1 MFFMNHT
8 VEKISGN
15 KVKIT
20 FQIPAEAFDEA
31 MQKSFLKNRGRIN
44 VPGFRKGKAPRKL
57 IESMFGEG
65 VFYDDAFDSLFP
77 EAYQTAVKE
86 NDLQPVDQPQVDIG
100 QIGSGK
106 ELQFSCEVYVR
117 PEVTLGE
124 YKNLTI
130 ATHEHPISDEMVKER
145 IERDRERVSRLVDIT
160 DRPVEQGDSVNLD
173 YMGTVD
179 GVPFEGGTAKDQTL
193 VIGSNQFIPGFEE
206 QMTGI
211 VISEEK
217 DLTVK
222 FPEEYHAKELAGKDA
237 VFHVKVNGIQ
247 KKELPELDDDF
258 AMDVSDFDTFAAYEA
273 DIRKKIE
280 EEAQKSLDVE
290 RENALIEKA
299 VENASV
305 DVPPPMVEDQLD
317 QIIRE
322 MQLRMAYQGLKMEDY
337 LKYTG
342 QNAQQLRDMYK
353 SEAESRAKV
362 ELVLEAIR
370 KAEGIEPT
378 DEEVDAQVAEQ
389 AKRAGQEKDEYLKK
403 LNERQKEYLRDNA
416 AIMKVIGLMKSTATF
431 VKEEHDDHDDHDDH
445 DGHEGHEHHHH

>member
-1 MFFMNHT
+1 MNHT
-8 VEKISGN
+8 VEKLTGN
-15 KVKIT
+15 KVKISV
-20 FQIPAEAFDEA
+20 QIPAEAFDEA

-57 IESMFGEG
+57 IESMYGEG

-77 EAYQTAVKE
+77 DAYQTVVKE
-86 NDLQPVDQPQVDIG
+86 NSLQPVDQPQVDID

-106 ELQFSCEVYVR
+106 ELQFTCEVYVR

-130 ATHEHPISDEMVKER
+130 ATHEHPVTEEMVKER
-145 IERDRERVSRLVDIT
+145 IERDRERVSRLVDIE
-160 DRPVEQGDSVNLD
+160 DRAVEQGDTVNLD
-173 YMGTVD
+173 YAGTVD
-179 GVPFEGGTAKDQTL
+179 GVAFPGGTAQGQTL
-193 VIGSNQFIPGFEE
+193 VIGSGQFIPGFEE
-206 QMTGI
+206 QVTGI
-211 VISEEK
+211 AIGEEK
-217 DLTVK
+217 DLAVK
-222 FPEEYHAKELAGKDA
+222 FPEEYHAAELAGKDA

-247 KKELPELDDDF
+247 KKELPELDDEF

-273 DIRKKIE
+273 DIRAKLT

-299 VENASV
+299 VANAAL

-317 QIIRE
+317 QIVRE

-342 QNAQQLRDMYK
+342 QSAQQLRDMYK

-378 DEEVDAQVAEQ
+378 EEEVDQQIAEQ
-389 AKRAGQEKDEYLKK
+389 AKRAGQEKEAYIQK
-403 LNERQKEYLRDNA
+403 LTERQKEYLRDNA
-416 AIMKVIGLMKSTATF
+416 AIMKVIELMKSTATF
-431 VKEEHDDHDDHDDH
+431 EKEEHGD
-445 DGHEGHEHHHH
+445 HEGHEHHHH

>member
-1 MFFMNHT
+1 
-8 VEKISGN
+8 
-15 KVKIT
+15 
-20 FQIPAEAFDEA
+20 
-31 MQKSFLKNRGRIN
+31 
-44 VPGFRKGKAPRKL
+44 
-57 IESMFGEG
+57 
-65 VFYDDAFDSLFP
+65 
-77 EAYQTAVKE
+77 
-86 NDLQPVDQPQVDIG
+86 
-100 QIGSGK
+100 
-106 ELQFSCEVYVR
+106 
-117 PEVTLGE
+117 
-124 YKNLTI
+124 
-130 ATHEHPISDEMVKER
+130 
-145 IERDRERVSRLVDIT
+145 
-160 DRPVEQGDSVNLD
+160 
-173 YMGTVD
+173 
-179 GVPFEGGTAKDQTL
+179 
-193 VIGSNQFIPGFEE
+193 
-206 QMTGI
+206 
-211 VISEEK
+211 
-217 DLTVK
+217 
-222 FPEEYHAKELAGKDA
+222 

>member
-1 MFFMNHT
+1 MNHS
-8 VEKISGN
+8 VEKLSSN

-44 VPGFRKGKAPRKL
+44 VQGFRKGKAPRKL
-57 IESMFGEG
+57 IESMYGEG

-77 EAYQTAVKE
+77 EAYQAAVKE

-106 ELQFSCEVYVR
+106 ELQFTCEVYVR

-130 ATHEHPISDEMVKER
+130 ATHEHPVSDEMVKER
-145 IERDRERVSRLVDIT
+145 IERDRERVSRLVDLT
-160 DRPVEQGDSVNLD
+160 DRPVEQGDTVNLD

-179 GVPFEGGTAKDQTL
+179 GVAFEGGTAKDQTL

-206 QMTGI
+206 QMVGI
-211 VISEEK
+211 LIGEEK
-217 DLTVK
+217 DLNIK

-273 DIRKKIE
+273 DIRAKIT

-299 VENASV
+299 VANASM

-317 QIIRE
+317 QIMRE

-342 QNAQQLRDMYK
+342 QTTQQLRDMYK
-353 SEAESRAKV
+353 SEAENRTKV
-362 ELVLEAIR
+362 ELTLEAIR

-378 DEEVDAQVAEQ
+378 EEEVDAQVAEQ

-416 AIMKVIGLMKSTATF
+416 AIMKVIELMKSTATF
-431 VKEEHDDHDDHDDH
+431 VKEEHDDHDDH
-445 DGHEGHEHHHH
+445 EGHEHHHY

>member
-1 MFFMNHT
+1 MNHS
-8 VEKISGN
+8 VEKLSGN

-20 FQIPAEAFDEA
+20 FQIPAEAFDGA

-57 IESMFGEG
+57 IESMYGEG

-77 EAYQTAVKE
+77 DAYQAAVKE

-106 ELQFSCEVYVR
+106 ELQFTCEVYVR

-130 ATHEHPISDEMVKER
+130 GTHEHPVTDEMVKER

-160 DRPVEQGDSVNLD
+160 DRPVMQGDTVNLD

-179 GVPFEGGTAKDQTL
+179 GVAFAGGTAKDQTL

-206 QMTGI
+206 QMVGI
-211 VISEEK
+211 AIGEGK
-217 DLTVK
+217 DLSLK
-222 FPEEYHAKELAGKDA
+222 FPEEYHAKELAGKEA
-237 VFHVKVNGIQ
+237 VFHVKVNGVQ

-273 DIRKKIE
+273 DIRTKLE
-280 EEAQKSLDVE
+280 EDAKKSLDVE

-299 VENASV
+299 VANASM

-317 QIIRE
+317 QIVRE

-342 QNAQQLRDMYK
+342 QSAQQLRDMYK

-362 ELVLEAIR
+362 ELTLEAIR

-378 DEEVDAQVAEQ
+378 EEEVDAQVAEQ
-389 AKRAGQEKDEYLKK
+389 AKRAGQEKEEYLKK
-403 LNERQKEYLRDNA
+403 LNDRQKEYLRDNA
-416 AIMKVIGLMKSTATF
+416 AIMKVIELMKSTATF
-431 VKEEHDDHDDHDDH
+431 VKEEHGEHDDHDD
-445 DGHEGHEHHHH
+445 HEGHEHHHH

>member
-1 MFFMNHT
+1 
-8 VEKISGN
+8 
-15 KVKIT
+15 
-20 FQIPAEAFDEA
+20 
-31 MQKSFLKNRGRIN
+31 
-44 VPGFRKGKAPRKL
+44 
-57 IESMFGEG
+57 MFGEG

-86 NDLQPVDQPQVDIG
+86 NDLMPVDQPQVDIG

-106 ELQFSCEVYVR
+106 ELQFTCEVYVH

-124 YKNLTI
+124 YKNLTV
-130 ATHEHPISDEMVKER
+130 ATHEHPVTDEMVKER
-145 IERDRERVSRLVDIT
+145 VERDRERVSRLVDIT
-160 DRPVEQGDSVNLD
+160 DRSVEQGDTVNLD

-179 GVPFEGGTAKDQTL
+179 GVAFEGGTSKDQTL

-206 QMTGI
+206 QMAGLAI
-211 VISEEK
+211 GDEK
-217 DLTVK
+217 DLNVK

-258 AMDVSDFDTFAAYEA
+258 AMDVSDFDTYAAYEA
-273 DIRKKIE
+273 DIRAKLE

-290 RENALIEKA
+290 RENALVEKA
-299 VENASV
+299 VANASM

-317 QIIRE
+317 HIVRE

-342 QNAQQLRDMYK
+342 QTAQQLRDMYK
-353 SEAESRAKV
+353 GEAENRAKV
-362 ELVLEAIR
+362 ELTLEAIR

-378 DEEVDAQVAEQ
+378 QEEVDAQLAEQ
-389 AKRAGQEKDEYLKK
+389 AKRAGQDKDEYLKK

-416 AIMKVIGLMKSTATF
+416 AIMKVIDLMKSTATF
-431 VKEEHDDHDDHDDH
+431 VKEEHDDHDDH
-445 DGHEGHEHHHH
+445 EGHEHHHH

>member
-1 MFFMNHT
+1 MNHT
-8 VEKISGN
+8 VEKISGS

-57 IESMFGEG
+57 IESMYGEG
-65 VFYDDAFDSLFP
+65 VFYDDAFDIVFP
-77 EAYQTAVKE
+77 EAYQAAVKE
-86 NDLQPVDQPQVDIG
+86 NGLQPVDQPQVDIG

-106 ELQFSCEVYVR
+106 ELQFTCEVYVR

-130 ATHEHPISDEMVKER
+130 ATHEHPVSDEMVKER

-160 DRPVEQGDSVNLD
+160 DRAVEQGDTVNLD

-179 GVPFEGGTAKDQTL
+179 GVAFEGGTAKEQTL
-193 VIGSNQFIPGFEE
+193 VIGSGHFIPGFEE
-206 QMTGI
+206 QMVGLAI
-211 VISEEK
+211 GEEK
-217 DLTVK
+217 DLSIK
-222 FPEEYHAKELAGKDA
+222 FPEEYHSKELAGKDA

-258 AMDVSDFDTFAAYEA
+258 AMDVSDFDTYAAYEA
-273 DIRKKIE
+273 DVRAKLS

-299 VENASV
+299 VANASV
-305 DVPPPMVEDQLD
+305 DVPLPMVEDQLD
-317 QIIRE
+317 QIVRE

-342 QNAQQLRDMYK
+342 QSAQQLRDMYR
-353 SEAESRAKV
+353 SEAEGRAKV
-362 ELVLEAIR
+362 ELTLEAIR

-378 DEEVDAQVAEQ
+378 EEEVEAQIAEQ
-389 AKRAGQEKDEYLKK
+389 AKRAGQDKEEYRKK

-416 AIMKVIGLMKSTATF
+416 AIMKTIELMKSTATF
-431 VKEEHDDHDDHDDH
+431 EVEEGHDHE
-445 DGHEGHEHHHH
+445 GHEGHEHHHH

>member
-1 MFFMNHT
+1 MNQS
-8 VEKISGN
+8 VEKLSGN
-15 KVKIT
+15 KVKIA

-31 MQKSFLKNRGRIN
+31 MQKSYLKNRGRIN

-57 IESMFGEG
+57 IESMYGEG

-77 EAYQTAVKE
+77 EAYQAAVKE
-86 NDLQPVDQPQVDIG
+86 NDLHPVDQPQVDIG

-106 ELQFSCEVYVR
+106 ELQFTCEVYVR

-130 ATHEHPISDEMVKER
+130 ATHEHPVTDEMVKER
-145 IERDRERVSRLVDIT
+145 IDRDRERVSRLVDIT
-160 DRPVEQGDSVNLD
+160 DRPVEQGDTVNLD

-179 GVPFEGGTAKDQTL
+179 GVAFAGGTAKEQTL

-206 QMTGI
+206 QMVGI
-211 VISEEK
+211 AIGEEK
-217 DLTVK
+217 DLSVK

-273 DIRKKIE
+273 DIRTKLE
-280 EEAQKSLDVE
+280 EDAKKSLDVE

-299 VENASV
+299 VANASM

-317 QIIRE
+317 QIVRE

-342 QNAQQLRDMYK
+342 QSAQQLRDMYK

-362 ELVLEAIR
+362 ELTLEAIR
-370 KAEGIEPT
+370 KAEGIDPT
-378 DEEVDAQVAEQ
+378 PEEVDAQLAEQ
-389 AKRAGQEKDEYLKK
+389 AKRSGQEKEEYQKK
-403 LNERQKEYLRDNA
+403 LNDRQKEYLRDNA
-416 AIMKVIGLMKSTATF
+416 AIMKVIELMKSTATF
-431 VKEEHDDHDDHDDH
+431 VKDDHDDHDDH
-445 DGHEGHEHHHH
+445 EGHEHHHH

>member
-1 MFFMNHT
+1 MNHT
-8 VEKISGN
+8 VEKISGS

-57 IESMFGEG
+57 IESMYGEG
-65 VFYDDAFDSLFP
+65 VFYDDAFDIVFP
-77 EAYQTAVKE
+77 EAYQAAVKE
-86 NDLQPVDQPQVDIG
+86 NGLQPVDQPQVDIG

-106 ELQFSCEVYVR
+106 ELQFTCEVYVR

-130 ATHEHPISDEMVKER
+130 ATHEHPVSDEMVKER

-160 DRPVEQGDSVNLD
+160 DRAVEQGDTVNLD

-179 GVPFEGGTAKDQTL
+179 GVAFEGGTAKEQTL
-193 VIGSNQFIPGFEE
+193 VIGSGHFIPGFEE
-206 QMTGI
+206 QMVGL
-211 VISEEK
+211 VIGEEK
-217 DLTVK
+217 DLSIK
-222 FPEEYHAKELAGKDA
+222 FPEEYHSKELAGKDA

-258 AMDVSDFDTFAAYEA
+258 AMDVSDFDTYAAYEA
-273 DIRKKIE
+273 DVRAKLS

-299 VENASV
+299 VANASV

-317 QIIRE
+317 QIVRE

-342 QNAQQLRDMYK
+342 QSAQQLRDMYR
-353 SEAESRAKV
+353 SEAEGRAKV
-362 ELVLEAIR
+362 ELTLEAIR

-378 DEEVDAQVAEQ
+378 EEEVEVQIAEQ
-389 AKRAGQEKDEYLKK
+389 AKRAGQDKEEYAKK

-416 AIMKVIGLMKSTATF
+416 AIMKTIELMKSTATF
-431 VKEEHDDHDDHDDH
+431 EVEEGHDHE
-445 DGHEGHEHHHH
+445 GHEGHEHHHH

>member
-1 MFFMNHT
+1 MNHT
-8 VEKISGN
+8 VEKQSGS
-15 KVKIT
+15 KVKIS

-31 MQKSFLKNRGRIN
+31 MQKSFLKNRGRIS

-57 IESMFGEG
+57 IESMYGEG

-77 EAYQTAVKE
+77 EAYQAAVKE
-86 NDLQPVDQPQVDIG
+86 NGLQPVDQPQMDGID

-106 ELQFSCEVYVR
+106 DLLFTCEVYVR

-130 ATHEHPISDEMVKER
+130 ATHEHPVSDEMVNER

-160 DRPVEQGDSVNLD
+160 DRPVEQGDTVNLD
-173 YMGTVD
+173 YLGTVD
-179 GVPFEGGTAKDQTL
+179 GVAFPGGTAQGQTL
-193 VIGSNQFIPGFEE
+193 VIGSGHFIPGFEE
-206 QMTGI
+206 QMVGI
-211 VISEEK
+211 LIGEEK

-237 VFHVKVNGIQ
+237 VFHVKLNGIQ

-273 DIRKKIE
+273 DIRAKLT

-299 VENASV
+299 VANATLE
-305 DVPPPMVEDQLD
+305 VPPPMVEDQLD
-317 QIIRE
+317 QIVRE

-342 QNAQQLRDMYK
+342 QTEEQLRDMYR
-353 SEAESRAKV
+353 SEAENRAKV

-370 KAEGIEPT
+370 KAEAIEPT
-378 DEEVDAQVAEQ
+378 EEEVDERIAEQ
-389 AKRAGQEKDEYLKK
+389 AKRAGQEKDAYVQK
-403 LNERQKEYLRDNA
+403 LTERQKEYLRDNA
-416 AIMKVIGLMKSTATF
+416 AIMKVINLMKSTATF
-431 VKEEHDDHDDHDDH
+431 VKEEGHEGH
-445 DGHEGHEHHHH
+445 DGHEDHEHHHH

>member
-1 MFFMNHT
+1 MNHS
-8 VEKISGN
+8 VEKLSSN

-31 MQKSFLKNRGRIN
+31 MQKSFLKNRSRIN
-44 VPGFRKGKAPRKL
+44 VQGFRKGKAPRKL
-57 IESMFGEG
+57 IESMYGEG

-77 EAYQTAVKE
+77 DAYQAAVKE

-106 ELQFSCEVYVR
+106 ELQFTCEVYVR

-124 YKNLTI
+124 YKNLTVG
-130 ATHEHPISDEMVKER
+130 THEHPVTDEMVTER

-160 DRPVEQGDSVNLD
+160 DRPVEQGDTVNLD

-179 GVPFEGGTAKDQTL
+179 GVAFEGGTAKDQTL

-206 QMTGI
+206 QMVGI
-211 VISEEK
+211 AIGEEK
-217 DLTVK
+217 DLDVK

-237 VFHVKVNGIQ
+237 VFHVKVHGIQ

-258 AMDVSDFDTFAAYEA
+258 AMDVSDFDTFTAYEA
-273 DIRKKIE
+273 DIRAKLE
-280 EEAQKSLDVE
+280 EDAQKSLDVE

-299 VENASV
+299 VANASM
-305 DVPPPMVEDQLD
+305 DVPPPMVEEQLD
-317 QIIRE
+317 QIMRE

-342 QNAQQLRDMYK
+342 QSAQQLRDMYK
-353 SEAESRAKV
+353 GEAENRTKV
-362 ELVLEAIR
+362 ELTLEAIR

-378 DEEVDAQVAEQ
+378 EEEVDAQVAEQ

-416 AIMKVIGLMKSTATF
+416 AIMKVIELMKSTATF
-431 VKEEHDDHDDHDDH
+431 VKEEHDDHDDH
-445 DGHEGHEHHHH
+445 EGHEHHHH

>member
-1 MFFMNHT
+1 MNHT
-8 VEKISGN
+8 VEKLSGN
-15 KVKIT
+15 KVKIS

-57 IESMFGEG
+57 IESMHGEG

-77 EAYQTAVKE
+77 EAYQAAVKE
-86 NDLQPVDQPQVDIG
+86 HDLQPVDQPQVDIG

-106 ELQFSCEVYVR
+106 DLEFTCEVYVH

-130 ATHEHPISDEMVKER
+130 ATHEHPVTDEMVKER

-160 DRPVEQGDSVNLD
+160 DRPIDQGDTVNLD
-173 YMGTVD
+173 YLGTVD
-179 GVPFEGGTAKDQTL
+179 GVAFPGGTAQNQTL
-193 VIGSNQFIPGFEE
+193 VIGSGHFIPGFEE
-206 QMTGI
+206 QLAGLSI
-211 VISEEK
+211 GEEK
-217 DLTVK
+217 DLPVK
-222 FPEEYHAKELAGKDA
+222 FPGEYHAEELAGKDA
-237 VFHVKVNGIQ
+237 MFHVKVNGIQ
-247 KKELPELDDDF
+247 KKELPELDDEF
-258 AMDVSDFDTFAAYEA
+258 AMDVSDFDTYAAYEA
-273 DIRKKIE
+273 DARAKLE

-299 VENASV
+299 VANASLE
-305 DVPPPMVEDQLD
+305 VPPPMVEDQLD
-317 QIIRE
+317 QIVRE

-342 QNAQQLRDMYK
+342 QTAQQLRDMYK

-370 KAEGIEPT
+370 KAESVEPT
-378 DEEVDAQVAEQ
+378 QEEVDAQLVEQ
-389 AKRAGQEKDEYLKK
+389 AKRAGQDKEEYLKK
-403 LNERQKEYLRDNA
+403 LTERQKVYLRDNA
-416 AIMKVIGLMKSTATF
+416 AIMKVIELMKSTATF
-431 VKEEHDDHDDHDDH
+431 VKEEGHNDHDD
-445 DGHEGHEHHHH
+445 HEGHEHHHH

>member
-1 MFFMNHT
+1 MNHT
-8 VEKISGN
+8 VEKLSGN
-15 KVKIT
+15 KVKIS

-57 IESMFGEG
+57 IESMYGEG

-77 EAYQTAVKE
+77 DAYQAAVKE
-86 NDLQPVDQPQVDIG
+86 NSLQPVDQPQVDID

-106 ELQFSCEVYVR
+106 ELKFTCEVFVY

-124 YKNLTI
+124 YKNLTV
-130 ATHEHPISDEMVKER
+130 ATHEHPVSEDMVKER
-145 IERDRERVSRLVDIT
+145 VERDRERVSRMVDIT
-160 DRPVEQGDSVNLD
+160 DRPIEQGDTVNLD

-179 GVPFEGGTAKDQTL
+179 GVAFAGGTAQEQTL
-193 VIGSNQFIPGFEE
+193 VIGSGHFIPGFEE
-206 QMTGI
+206 QMIGI
-211 VISEEK
+211 AVGEEK
-217 DLTVK
+217 DLSIK
-222 FPEEYHAKELAGKDA
+222 FPEEYHAAELAGKDA

-247 KKELPELDDDF
+247 KKELPELDDEF

-273 DIRKKIE
+273 DIRSKLE

-299 VENASV
+299 VANASM
-305 DVPPPMVEDQLD
+305 DVPPSMVEDQLD
-317 QIIRE
+317 QIVRE

-342 QNAQQLRDMYK
+342 QTAQQLRDMYR
-353 SEAESRAKV
+353 SDAESRVKM
-362 ELVLEAIR
+362 ELTLEAIR

-378 DEEVDAQVAEQ
+378 EEEVDQQITEQ
-389 AKRAGQEKDEYLKK
+389 AKRAGQEKEEYFKK

-416 AIMKVIGLMKSTATF
+416 AIKKAIDLMKSTATF
-431 VKEEHDDHDDHDDH
+431 VKEEGHDHGDHE
-445 DGHEGHEHHHH
+445 HEGHEHHHH

>member
-1 MFFMNHT
+1 MNHS
-8 VEKISGN
+8 VEKLSSN

-44 VPGFRKGKAPRKL
+44 VQGFRKGKAPRKL
-57 IESMFGEG
+57 IESMYGEG

-77 EAYQTAVKE
+77 EAYQAAVKE

-106 ELQFSCEVYVR
+106 ELQFTCEVYVR

-130 ATHEHPISDEMVKER
+130 ATHEHPVSDEMVKER
-145 IERDRERVSRLVDIT
+145 IERDRERVSRLVDLT
-160 DRPVEQGDSVNLD
+160 DRPVEQGDTVNLD

-179 GVPFEGGTAKDQTL
+179 GVAFEGGTAKDQTL

-206 QMTGI
+206 QMVGI
-211 VISEEK
+211 LIGEEK
-217 DLTVK
+217 DLNIK

-273 DIRKKIE
+273 DIRAKIT

-299 VENASV
+299 VANASM

-317 QIIRE
+317 QIMRE

-342 QNAQQLRDMYK
+342 QTTQQLRDMYK
-353 SEAESRAKV
+353 SEAENRTKV
-362 ELVLEAIR
+362 ELTLEAIR
-370 KAEGIEPT
+370 KAEGIEAT
-378 DEEVDAQVAEQ
+378 EEEVDAQVAEQ

-416 AIMKVIGLMKSTATF
+416 AIMKVIELMKSTATF
-431 VKEEHDDHDDHDDH
+431 VKEEHDDHDDH
-445 DGHEGHEHHHH
+445 EGHEHHHH

>member
-1 MFFMNHT
+1 MNHS
-8 VEKISGN
+8 VEKLSSN

-31 MQKSFLKNRGRIN
+31 MQKSFLKNRSRIN
-44 VPGFRKGKAPRKL
+44 VQGFRKGKAPRKL
-57 IESMFGEG
+57 IESMYGEG

-77 EAYQTAVKE
+77 DAYQAAVKE

-106 ELQFSCEVYVR
+106 ELQFTCEVYVR

-124 YKNLTI
+124 YKNLTVG
-130 ATHEHPISDEMVKER
+130 THEHPVTDEMVTER

-160 DRPVEQGDSVNLD
+160 DRPVEQGDTVNLD

-179 GVPFEGGTAKDQTL
+179 GVAFEGGTAKDQTL
-193 VIGSNQFIPGFEE
+193 VIGSSQFIPGFEE
-206 QMTGI
+206 QMVGI
-211 VISEEK
+211 AIGEEK
-217 DLTVK
+217 DLDVK

-258 AMDVSDFDTFAAYEA
+258 AMDVSDFDTFTAYEA
-273 DIRKKIE
+273 DIRAKLE
-280 EEAQKSLDVE
+280 EDAQKSLDVE

-299 VENASV
+299 VANASM
-305 DVPPPMVEDQLD
+305 DVPPPMVEEQLD
-317 QIIRE
+317 QIMRE

-342 QNAQQLRDMYK
+342 QSAQQLRDMYK
-353 SEAESRAKV
+353 GEAENRTKV
-362 ELVLEAIR
+362 ELTLEAIR

-378 DEEVDAQVAEQ
+378 EEEVDAQVAEQ

-416 AIMKVIGLMKSTATF
+416 AIMKVIELMKSTATF
-431 VKEEHDDHDDHDDH
+431 VKEEHDDHDDH
-445 DGHEGHEHHHH
+445 EGHEHHHH

>member
-1 MFFMNHT
+1 MNHS
-8 VEKISGN
+8 VEKLTGN

-20 FQIPAEAFDEA
+20 FQITAEAFDEA

-57 IESMFGEG
+57 IESMYGEG

-77 EAYQTAVKE
+77 EAYQAAVKD
-86 NDLQPVDQPQVDIG
+86 NDLHPVDQPQVDIG

-106 ELQFSCEVYVR
+106 ELQFTCEVYVR

-130 ATHEHPISDEMVKER
+130 ATHEHPVSDEMVKER

-160 DRPVEQGDSVNLD
+160 DRPVLQGDTVNLD
-173 YMGTVD
+173 YLGTVD

-206 QMTGI
+206 QMAGI
-211 VISEEK
+211 AIGEEK

-273 DIRKKIE
+273 DIRKKLE
-280 EEAQKSLDVE
+280 EDAQKSLDVE

-299 VENASV
+299 VENASL

-317 QIIRE
+317 QIVRE

-378 DEEVDAQVAEQ
+378 QEEVDAQVTEQ
-389 AKRAGQEKDEYLKK
+389 AKRAGQEKEEYLNK

-416 AIMKVIGLMKSTATF
+416 AIMKVIELMKSTATF
-431 VKEEHDDHDDHDDH
+431 VKEEHDDHD
-445 DGHEGHEHHHH
+445 GHEGHEHHHH

>member
-1 MFFMNHT
+1 MNHT
-8 VEKISGN
+8 VEKLNGN
-15 KVKIT
+15 KVKIS

-31 MQKSFLKNRGRIN
+31 MQKSYLKNRGRIN

-57 IESMFGEG
+57 IESMYGEG
-65 VFYDDAFDSLFP
+65 VFYDDAFDGLFP
-77 EAYQTAVKE
+77 DAYQAAVKE
-86 NDLQPVDQPQVDIG
+86 NGLKPVDQPQVDIG
-100 QIGSGK
+100 QIGTGK
-106 ELQFSCEVYVR
+106 ELQFTCEVYVY

-130 ATHEHPISDEMVKER
+130 ATHEHPVSDEAVKER
-145 IERDRERVSRLVDIT
+145 IERDRERVSRLVDIE
-160 DRPVEQGDSVNLD
+160 DRPVEQGDTVNLD

-179 GVPFEGGTAKDQTL
+179 GVAFDGGIAKEQTL
-193 VIGSNQFIPGFEE
+193 VIGSGHFIPGFEE
-206 QMTGI
+206 QMVGI
-211 VISEEK
+211 AIGEEK

-273 DIRKKIE
+273 DIRSKLT
-280 EEAQKSLDVE
+280 EEAQKSLDAE

-299 VENASV
+299 VANASV

-317 QIIRE
+317 HIVRE

-342 QNAQQLRDMYK
+342 QTAQQLRDMYR
-353 SEAESRAKV
+353 SEAEKRAKV

-378 DEEVDAQVAEQ
+378 EEEVEQQIAEQ
-389 AKRAGQEKDEYLKK
+389 AKRAGQEKEEYAKK
-403 LNERQKEYLRDNA
+403 LNDRQQEYLRDNA
-416 AIMKVIGLMKSTATF
+416 AIMKVVNLMNSTANF
-431 VKEEHDDHDDHDDH
+431 VIEEHDGHDD
-445 DGHEGHEHHHH
+445 HEGHEHHHH

>member
-1 MFFMNHT
+1 MNHT
-8 VEKISGN
+8 VEKLSTN

-86 NDLQPVDQPQVDIG
+86 NDLMPVDQPQVDIG

-106 ELQFSCEVYVR
+106 ELQFTCEVYVH

-124 YKNLTI
+124 YKNLTV
-130 ATHEHPISDEMVKER
+130 ATHEHPVTDEMVKER
-145 IERDRERVSRLVDIT
+145 VERDRERVSRLVDIT
-160 DRPVEQGDSVNLD
+160 DRSVEQGDTVNLD

-179 GVPFEGGTAKDQTL
+179 GVAFEGGTAKDQTL

-206 QMTGI
+206 QMAGI
-211 VISEEK
+211 AIGEEK
-217 DLTVK
+217 DLNVK

-258 AMDVSDFDTFAAYEA
+258 AMDVSDFNTFADYEN
-273 DIRKKIE
+273 DIRAKLT
-280 EEAQKSLDVE
+280 EEAQK
-290 RENALIEKA
+290 
-299 VENASV
+299 
-305 DVPPPMVEDQLD
+305 
-317 QIIRE
+317 
-322 MQLRMAYQGLKMEDY
+322 
-337 LKYTG
+337 
-342 QNAQQLRDMYK
+342 
-353 SEAESRAKV
+353 
-362 ELVLEAIR
+362 
-370 KAEGIEPT
+370 
-378 DEEVDAQVAEQ
+378 
-389 AKRAGQEKDEYLKK
+389 
-403 LNERQKEYLRDNA
+403 
-416 AIMKVIGLMKSTATF
+416 
-431 VKEEHDDHDDHDDH
+431 
-445 DGHEGHEHHHH
+445 

>member
-1 MFFMNHT
+1 MNQS
-8 VEKISGN
+8 VEKLSGN
-15 KVKIT
+15 KVKIA

-31 MQKSFLKNRGRIN
+31 MQKSYLKNRGRIN

-57 IESMFGEG
+57 IESMYGEG

-77 EAYQTAVKE
+77 EAYQAAVKE
-86 NDLQPVDQPQVDIG
+86 NDLHPVDQPQVDIG

-106 ELQFSCEVYVR
+106 ELQFTCEVYVR

-130 ATHEHPISDEMVKER
+130 ATHEHPVTDEMVKER
-145 IERDRERVSRLVDIT
+145 IDRDRERVSRLVDIT
-160 DRPVEQGDSVNLD
+160 DRPVEQGDTVNLD

-179 GVPFEGGTAKDQTL
+179 GVAFAGGTAKEQTL

-206 QMTGI
+206 QMVGI
-211 VISEEK
+211 AIGEEK
-217 DLTVK
+217 DLSVK

-273 DIRKKIE
+273 DIRTKLE
-280 EEAQKSLDVE
+280 EDAKKSLDVE

-299 VENASV
+299 VANASM

-317 QIIRE
+317 QIVRE

-342 QNAQQLRDMYK
+342 QSAQQLRDMYK

-362 ELVLEAIR
+362 ELTLEAIR

-378 DEEVDAQVAEQ
+378 PEEVDAQLAEQ
-389 AKRAGQEKDEYLKK
+389 AKRAGQEKEEYHKK
-403 LNERQKEYLRDNA
+403 LSDRQKEYLRDNA
-416 AIMKVIGLMKSTATF
+416 AIMKVIELMKSTATF
-431 VKEEHDDHDDHDDH
+431 VKEEHDEHDGHDD
-445 DGHEGHEHHHH
+445 HEGHEHHHH

>member
-1 MFFMNHT
+1 MNHT
-8 VEKISGN
+8 VEKISGS

-57 IESMFGEG
+57 IESMYGEG
-65 VFYDDAFDSLFP
+65 VFYDDAFDIVFP
-77 EAYQTAVKE
+77 EAYQAAVKE
-86 NDLQPVDQPQVDIG
+86 NGLQPVDQPQVDIG

-106 ELQFSCEVYVR
+106 ELQFTCEVYVR

-130 ATHEHPISDEMVKER
+130 ATHEHPVSDEMVKER

-160 DRPVEQGDSVNLD
+160 DRAVEQGDTVNLD

-179 GVPFEGGTAKDQTL
+179 GVAFEGGTAKEQTL
-193 VIGSNQFIPGFEE
+193 VIGSGHFIPGFEE
-206 QMTGI
+206 QMVGL
-211 VISEEK
+211 VIGEEK
-217 DLTVK
+217 DLSIK
-222 FPEEYHAKELAGKDA
+222 FPEEYHSKELAGKDA

-258 AMDVSDFDTFAAYEA
+258 AMDVSDFDTYAAYEA
-273 DIRKKIE
+273 DVRAKLS

-299 VENASV
+299 VANASV

-317 QIIRE
+317 QIVRE

-342 QNAQQLRDMYK
+342 QSAQQLRDMYR
-353 SEAESRAKV
+353 SEAEGRAKV
-362 ELVLEAIR
+362 ELTLEAIR

-378 DEEVDAQVAEQ
+378 EEEVEVQIAEQ
-389 AKRAGQEKDEYLKK
+389 AKRAGQDKEEYAKK

-416 AIMKVIGLMKSTATF
+416 AIMKSIELMKSTATF
-431 VKEEHDDHDDHDDH
+431 EVEEGHDHE
-445 DGHEGHEHHHH
+445 GHEGHEHHHH

>member
-1 MFFMNHT
+1 MNHT
-8 VEKISGN
+8 VEKLNGN
-15 KVKIT
+15 KVKIS

-57 IESMFGEG
+57 IESMYGEG

-77 EAYQTAVKE
+77 DAYQAAVKE
-86 NDLQPVDQPQVDIG
+86 NDLRPVDQPQVDID
-100 QIGSGK
+100 QIGTGK
-106 ELQFSCEVYVR
+106 ELKFTCEVFVY
-117 PEVTLGE
+117 PDVTLGE
-124 YKNLTI
+124 YKNLTVG
-130 ATHEHPISDEMVKER
+130 THEHPVSEDMVKER

-160 DRPVEQGDSVNLD
+160 DRPVEQGDTVNLD

-179 GVPFEGGTAKDQTL
+179 GVAFAGGTAKEQTL
-193 VIGSNQFIPGFEE
+193 VIGSGHFIPGFEE
-206 QMTGI
+206 QMVGI
-211 VISEEK
+211 LIGEEK
-217 DLTVK
+217 DLSIK

-247 KKELPELDDDF
+247 RKELPELDDDF

-273 DIRKKIE
+273 DIRSKLT

-299 VENASV
+299 VANASM
-305 DVPPPMVEDQLD
+305 DVPPSMVEDQLD
-317 QIIRE
+317 QIVRE

-342 QNAQQLRDMYK
+342 QTAQQLRDMYK
-353 SEAESRAKV
+353 GEAENRAKV
-362 ELVLEAIR
+362 ELTLEAIR

-378 DEEVDAQVAEQ
+378 EEEVEQQIAEQ
-389 AKRAGQEKDEYLKK
+389 AKRAGQEKEEYAQK

-416 AIMKVIGLMKSTATF
+416 AIKKVIDLMMSTATF
-431 VKEEHDDHDDHDDH
+431 VKEEHDDHGD
-445 DGHEGHEHHHH
+445 HEGHEHHHH

>member
-1 MFFMNHT
+1 MNHS
-8 VEKISGN
+8 VEKLSSN

-31 MQKSFLKNRGRIN
+31 MQKSFLKNRSRIN
-44 VPGFRKGKAPRKL
+44 VQGFRKGKAPRKL
-57 IESMFGEG
+57 IESMYGEG

-77 EAYQTAVKE
+77 DAYQAAVKE

-106 ELQFSCEVYVR
+106 ELQFTCEVYVR

-124 YKNLTI
+124 YKNLTVG
-130 ATHEHPISDEMVKER
+130 THEHPVTDEMVTER

-160 DRPVEQGDSVNLD
+160 DRPVEQGDTVNLD

-179 GVPFEGGTAKDQTL
+179 GVAFEGGTAKDQTL

-206 QMTGI
+206 QMVGI
-211 VISEEK
+211 AIGEEK
-217 DLTVK
+217 DLDVK

-258 AMDVSDFDTFAAYEA
+258 AMDVSDFDTFTAYEA
-273 DIRKKIE
+273 DIRAKLE
-280 EEAQKSLDVE
+280 EDAQKSLDVE

-299 VENASV
+299 VANASM
-305 DVPPPMVEDQLD
+305 DVPPPMVEEQLD
-317 QIIRE
+317 QIMRE

-342 QNAQQLRDMYK
+342 QSAQQLRDMYK
-353 SEAESRAKV
+353 GEAENRTKV
-362 ELVLEAIR
+362 ELTLEAIR

-378 DEEVDAQVAEQ
+378 EEEVDAQVAEQ

-416 AIMKVIGLMKSTATF
+416 AIMKVIELMKSTATF
-431 VKEEHDDHDDHDDH
+431 VKEEHDDHDDH
-445 DGHEGHEHHHH
+445 EGHEHHHH